1 MTTKEKDNQTPW
13 EDPIVGEVRKVREM
27 LYADSGYNLEEL
39 GRRLRE
45 KQVLSGRVVV
55 SRSPRPPSNA
65 DIESKGVAE
74 QSVRRP

>member
-1 MTTKEKDNQTPW
+1 MMTKEKDNQTPW

-27 LYADSGYNLEEL
+27 LYADSGYNLDEL

-45 KQVLSGRVVV
+45 KQMLSGRVVV
-55 SRSPRPPSNA
+55 SRSSRPPRDA
-65 DIESKGVAE
+65 DREAKDVAE